1 VRVDLDDVY
10 FITETTVTI
19 RGSRRRTTVPKEIVE
34 RLSLSDSDRLRW
46 AVLRNGRI
54 IVTRVPEPEE
64 GD

>member
-1 VRVDLDDVY
+1 MRVELDDVY

-46 AVLRNGRI
+46 AVLRSGRI

-64 GD
+64 

>member
-1 VRVDLDDVY
+1 MKVEPVDVY

-19 RGSRRRTTVPKEIVE
+19 RGSRRRTTVPEEIVQ
-34 RLSLSDSDRLRW
+34 RPSLSDSHRLRW

-64 GD
+64 

>member
-1 VRVDLDDVY
+1 VRVELDDVY

-46 AVLRNGRI
+46 AVLRSGRI

-64 GD
+64 

>member
-1 VRVDLDDVY
+1 MRVELDDVY

-46 AVLRNGRI
+46 AVLRSGRI
-54 IVTRVPEPEE
+54 IVTRVPEPE
-64 GD
+64 G

>member
-1 VRVDLDDVY
+1 VRVELDDVY

-64 GD
+64 